1 MQVLL
6 RGKARAI
13 YPLINK
19 RWPSNA
25 KYCNIQTYLV
35 SCFWCISTVVFKTCR
50 YLRTK
55 FFRAQG
61 SIRVNILFH
70 FRMSHNG
77 SFAARGKKS
86 LPSIL
91 RARMKYCYSV
101 SMIKVRT
108 MVCRAFH
115 CLSFLYS
122 GIPIDMTTN
131 YKGPKKKIIISW
143 LEVCNEINTRN
154 TPYCSLINSRS
165 VEIVTDNNWKTLFK
179 ICHKCI
185 LSVVYI
191 ILHFLSIVIF

>member
-13 YPLINK
+13 YPLVNK

-35 SCFWCISTVVFKTCR
+35 SSFWRISTAVFKTCR

-55 FFRAQG
+55 FFGAQG
-61 SIRVNILFH
+61 TIRVNFLFH
-70 FRMSHNG
+70 FRMSHNRT
-77 SFAARGKKS
+77 FAARGKKS

-91 RARMKYCYSV
+91 RGRMKYCYSD

-122 GIPIDMTTN
+122 GILVGTTTN
-131 YKGPKKKIIISW
+131 YKEPKKKKKFHD
-143 LEVCNEINTRN
+143 L
-154 TPYCSLINSRS
+154 RS
-165 VEIVTDNNWKTLFK
+165 VMKYTPGIHRTAL
-179 ICHKCI
+179 
-185 LSVVYI
+185 
-191 ILHFLSIVIF
+191 

>member
-61 SIRVNILFH
+61 SIRVNFLFH
-70 FRMSHNG
+70 FRISHNG

-108 MVCRAFH
+108 MVCRFKIKKSLKDRRAV
-115 CLSFLYS
+115 
-122 GIPIDMTTN
+122 
-131 YKGPKKKIIISW
+131 PKKSPWINISSHITHRYVW
-143 LEVCNEINTRN
+143 QEKNNTVFVPATTRAINEIN
-154 TPYCSLINSRS
+154 L
-165 VEIVTDNNWKTLFK
+165 D
-179 ICHKCI
+179 
-185 LSVVYI
+185 
-191 ILHFLSIVIF
+191 SIKMVLRAVD

>member
-6 RGKARAI
+6 RRKAGAI
-13 YPLINK
+13 YPLVNK

-35 SCFWCISTVVFKTCR
+35 SSFWRISTAVFKTCR

-55 FFRAQG
+55 FFWAQG
-61 SIRVNILFH
+61 TIRVNFLFH
-70 FRMSHNG
+70 FRMSHNRT
-77 SFAARGKKS
+77 FAARGKKG

-91 RARMKYCYSV
+91 RGRMKYCYSN

-122 GIPIDMTTN
+122 GIPVDTTTN
-131 YKGPKKKIIISW
+131 YKGPKKKKISW
-143 LEVCNEINTRN
+143 LEVRNEIYTRN
-154 TPYCSLINSRS
+154 TPYCSLINSHS
-165 VEIVTDNNWKTLFK
+165 VEIVTD
-179 ICHKCI
+179 
-185 LSVVYI
+185 
-191 ILHFLSIVIF
+191 